1 MANPALNQQL
11 PPVEGAE
18 GWFALA
24 PPPDIAEL
32 GQLLAQ
38 LRATGHVVRG
48 FIDRAALFA
57 AWFELSAPLVVLE
70 LSRQRL
76 SISVAARDAEGA
88 ALHRHVSLPG
98 GERALT
104 AAWLELARA
113 TLVQQT
119 RFDPLH
125 DQRHEAQL
133 RAELP
138 RLAAEAERSG
148 QASLDIEAGTGALA
162 LTLTRDQFA
171 VAAAPVLQPL
181 ASALQA
187 LSAANGAGALLVPAA
202 MLDIPGIDAAIA
214 SARFARPLRFE
225 EGLAARAL
233 RELPIEAAAPAGAVP
248 YRTQLPLLAGSPPPD
263 ALVPLQLRGQQPEV
277 MATHVVYRGRALPLT
292 ATGLV
297 LGRDPGE
304 ASIALPLPD
313 GVAGLSRRHCTLR
326 RERGRSQIIDHSS
339 HGSWVD
345 GVRVR
350 GRALLPAG
358 STLKLGDPGVEL
370 QLVALGE

>member
-1 MANPALNQQL
+1 MAGVELNGQL
-11 PPVEGAE
+11 PPLEGAD

-32 GQLLAQ
+32 GELLAQ
-38 LRATGHVVRG
+38 LRAARHIVRG
-48 FIDRAALFA
+48 FIDRATLFA
-57 AWFELSAPLVVLE
+57 AWFDQPSPLVVLE
-70 LSRQRL
+70 LARPRL
-76 SISVAARDAEGA
+76 SISVAARSVEGA
-88 ALHRHVSLPG
+88 ALQRHVSLPG

-125 DQRHEAQL
+125 DQRHEALL

-138 RLAAEAERSG
+138 RLAAAAGLQG
-148 QASLDIEAGTGALA
+148 QASLRIEAATGALQ

-171 VAAAPVLQPL
+171 AAAAPVLRPL

-187 LSAANGAGALLVPAA
+187 LSAASGAGTLLVPAA
-202 MLDIPGIDAAIA
+202 LLDIPGIEASIA
-214 SARFARPLRFE
+214 GARFARQLRFDA
-225 EGLAARAL
+225 GLAARAL
-233 RELPIEAAAPAGAVP
+233 RLLPIDAAAPTGPVP
-248 YRTQLPLLAGSPPPD
+248 YRTQLPLLAEAPPAD
-263 ALVPLQLRGQQPEV
+263 ALTPLHLRGAQPDV
-277 MATHVVYRGRALPLT
+277 MATHVVYRGRAVPLT
-292 ATGLV
+292 AEGIV
-297 LGRDPGE
+297 LGRDVHE
-304 ASIALPLPD
+304 ASALPLPE

-326 RERGRSQIIDHSS
+326 REGGRSQIIDHSS
-339 HGSWVD
+339 HGSWLD

-370 QLVALGE
+370 QLVAFGG

>member
-1 MANPALNQQL
+1 MAAVDLNAAL
-11 PPVEGAE
+11 PPLEGAE

-24 PPPDIAEL
+24 PPPDMAEL
-32 GQLLAQ
+32 GELLAQ
-38 LRATGHVVRG
+38 LRAARHTVRG
-48 FIDRAALFA
+48 FVDRAALFA
-57 AWFELSAPLVVLE
+57 AWFELPSPLVVLE
-70 LSRQRL
+70 LARSRV
-76 SISVAARDAEGA
+76 SISVASRGAENA

-98 GERALT
+98 GERSLT

-138 RLAAEAERSG
+138 RLAAEAGLQG
-148 QASLDIEAGTGALA
+148 QASLRIEAATGTLL

-171 VAAAPVLQPL
+171 AAAAPVLQPL

-187 LSAANGAGALLVPAA
+187 LSAANGTGTLLVPAP
-202 MLDIPGIDAAIA
+202 MLEIPGIEAAIA
-214 SARFARPLRFE
+214 SARFARQLRFE
-225 EGLAARAL
+225 PGLAARAL
-233 RELPIEAAAPAGAVP
+233 RQLPIDAAAPTGAVP
-248 YRTQLPLLAGSPPPD
+248 YRTQLPLLAETPPVD
-263 ALVPLQLRGQQPEV
+263 ALAPLQLRGVQPDV
-277 MATHVVYRGRALPLT
+277 MATHVVYRGRAVPLT
-292 ATGLV
+292 AAGIV
-297 LGRDPGE
+297 LGRDVRE
-304 ASIALPLPD
+304 AASLPLPE
-313 GVAGLSRRHCTLR
+313 GVAGLSRRHCTLL
-326 RERGRSQIIDHSS
+326 RENGRSQIIDHSS
-339 HGSWVD
+339 HGSWLD

-370 QLVALGE
+370 QLVAIGG